1 MPVTTSTLLAHRELE
16 PDAVVLT
23 VEAESCSAVLPFQF
37 YMLSRPDC
45 GDFPFLPRPISVY
58 DASERSLDFLIKV
71 IGKGSASLADLRLR
85 DELQLTGPLG
95 NGVTTLDPARRLVG
109 VAGGVG
115 IAPFLLLFRRMAA
128 GLLPGGVEKPVLI
141 FGARTKEFL
150 YDLDLFENLPI
161 ELRIATEDGSLG
173 TKGLVTDL
181 LREALGEAPCEVLT
195 CGPDRMMEEVAKL
208 CRQGEVPCRVSLE
221 TYMAC
226 GIGVCNCCA
235 VKVADERYREGFR
248 YDRCCV
254 NGPVFDAAGI
264 EGM

>member
-1 MPVTTSTLLAHRELE
+1 M
-16 PDAVVLT
+16 VLT

-37 YMLSRPDC
+37 YMLSRPDS

-58 DASERSLDFLIKV
+58 DASERSLDFLVKV
-71 IGKGSASLADLRLR
+71 VGKGTASLADLRLG

-95 NGVTTLDPARRLVG
+95 NGVSALDPARRLVG

-115 IAPFLLLFRRMAA
+115 IAPFLLLFRRLAA
-128 GLLPGGVEKPVLI
+128 GLLPAGTEKPALV

-150 YDLDLFENLPI
+150 YDLDLFQELPVEI
-161 ELRIATEDGSLG
+161 RIATEDGSLG
-173 TKGLVTDL
+173 KRGLVTDL
-181 LREALGEAPCEVLT
+181 LKDVLSAAPCEVLT
-195 CGPDRMMEEVAKL
+195 CGPDRMMAEVAVL
-208 CRQGEVPCRVSLE
+208 CEKSNVPCRVSLE

-235 VKVADERYREGFR
+235 VKVADERYRGGYR

-254 NGPVFDAAGI
+254 NGPVFDAAAI
-264 EGM
+264 ESL